1 MSSKNDKT
9 SAWGGSR
16 RLLKLL
22 RDQMK
27 GKSTNQERLAQTV
40 DLIARDMTAE
50 VCSIYV
56 MHRGEHLDGE
66 FLELAATMGLK
77 PEAVYKTR
85 LHKGEG
91 IVGQC
96 AALAL
101 PMAVSDAPRHP
112 NFAYRPETGEEPYQS
127 MLGVP
132 ILRSGRVLGVI
143 AVQNVTHRHYDE
155 EEVEALETIAMVLAE
170 LIAGGALSVSALE
183 AGGSPEEL
191 EKPDR
196 IKGLC
201 LNEGMGIGK
210 AVFHNRGI
218 VISRIIADDIEEE
231 VKRLELTV
239 KEMRSSI
246 DEMLT
251 RTDIAALGEQREVL
265 ETYRMFAEDRGWVG
279 KITEAIRVGGMTAEA
294 AVQKIQNETR
304 SRMSKISDPY
314 LRERL
319 ADLDDLANRLLHH
332 LLDLGE
338 DKPELPDE
346 FILLA
351 RTLGPAELLDYDWDC
366 LKGVVLEEGSPTA
379 HVALVAQALELPII
393 GRCRDVLTRIREGDT
408 VVLDASNDQVFARP
422 KDDVLRALKAGV
434 KDKKLRWAETSAI
447 RDLASESLDGQRISL
462 NVNVGLL
469 MDLPHMHASG
479 ADGVGLY
486 RTEVPFMVR
495 KSFPGVAE
503 QAELYRKAMD
513 RSDGKPV
520 VFRTLDVGG
529 DKVLPYWSSAAEENP
544 AMGWRAIRIGL
555 DRPALL
561 RQQLRALI
569 RACEGHQLNVMFP
582 MISETAEF
590 KSAKALL
597 DRELEREKTIGGTLP
612 KEIRVGAM
620 LEVPALIWQLPAL
633 CQEVDFLS
641 VGSNDLLQFIF
652 ATDRGNTRL
661 ARRYDALSP
670 GVLKMMREIAV
681 NTHRAGVDLSLCG
694 DMAGHPLEAMA
705 LIGCGFRSLSMP
717 AQQVVAIKKMVR
729 SLDVDSVTDFVTS
742 LLNKP
747 DHSLRSDLEDYAKSS
762 GVVI

>member
-1 MSSKNDKT
+1 MTGKNDKT

-40 DLIARDMTAE
+40 NLIARDMNAE

-56 MHRGEHLDGE
+56 MRRGEY
-66 FLELAATMGLK
+66 LELAATMGLK
-77 PEAVYKTR
+77 PEAVYQTR

-183 AGGSPEEL
+183 AESSKEEL

-201 LNEGMGIGK
+201 LNEGMGIGE

-218 VISRIIADDIEEE
+218 VINRIIADDIDEE
-231 VKRLELTV
+231 VERLEKTV

-251 RTDIAALGEQREVL
+251 RTDIAAMGEQREVL

-332 LLDLGE
+332 LLDLDE

-346 FILLA
+346 FVLLA
-351 RTLGPAELLDYDWDC
+351 RTLGPAELLDYDWDR
-366 LKGVVLEEGSPTA
+366 LKGVILEEGSPTA

-393 GRCRDVLTRIREGDT
+393 GRCRDVLTRVREGDM
-408 VVLDASNDQVFARP
+408 VVLDASHDQVFVRP
-422 KDDVLRALKAGV
+422 KDDVLRTLRTSV
-434 KDKKLRWAETSAI
+434 KDKKLRWEEVSAAKE
-447 RDLASESLDGQRISL
+447 LAPVSLDNQRISL

-469 MDLPHMHASG
+469 MDLPHMHAAG

-495 KSFPGVAE
+495 KSLPDVSE
-503 QAELYRKAMD
+503 QTELYRKAMD
-513 RSDGKPV
+513 RAEGKPV

-529 DKVLPYWSSAAEENP
+529 DKVLPYWSSIAEENP

-569 RACEGHQLNVMFP
+569 RACAGRQLDVMFP
-582 MISETAEF
+582 MISETSEF
-590 KSAKALL
+590 KAARALL

-612 KEIRVGAM
+612 EKIRVGAM
-620 LEVPALIWQLPAL
+620 LEVPALIWQLIPL
-633 CQEVDFLS
+633 CKEVDFLS
-641 VGSNDLLQFIF
+641 VGSNDLLQFVF

-670 GVLKMMREIAV
+670 GVLKMMRNIAET
-681 NTHRAGVDLSLCG
+681 THKAGVDLSLCG
-694 DMAGHPLEAMA
+694 DMAGQPIEAMA
-705 LIGCGFRSLSMP
+705 LIGCGFKSLSMP
-717 AQQVVAIKKMVR
+717 AQQVPDAKKMVR
-729 SLDVDSVTDFVTS
+729 SLNVDSIKEFITG
-742 LLNKP
+742 LLEKP
-747 DHSLRSDLEDYAKSS
+747 NHSVRSELENYAKTAN
-762 GVVI
+762 VVI